1 MQQDFDINKIS
12 KLIYDLSDVIL
23 RNNGFIVHRED
34 VCKDF
39 IIEYKTNNNS
49 YSLKVHVGNYSM
61 YEYYFSISMFD
72 EKMLNTTFL
81 IKLHIGVH
89 ETVVRT
95 TTTSDVDISYKDF
108 IKEPVFFIKNI
119 IEMFISNFN
128 NYIIKDIIAYRIM
141 NSAFVIRNEKIKDLI
156 KD

>member
-39 IIEYKTNNNS
+39 IIEYKANNNN
-49 YSLKVHVGNYSM
+49 YSLKVHVGNYFM
-61 YEYYFSISMFD
+61 
-72 EKMLNTTFL
+72 
-81 IKLHIGVH
+81 
-89 ETVVRT
+89 
-95 TTTSDVDISYKDF
+95 
-108 IKEPVFFIKNI
+108 
-119 IEMFISNFN
+119 
-128 NYIIKDIIAYRIM
+128 
-141 NSAFVIRNEKIKDLI
+141 SAFVIRDEKIKKLI